1 MSVQSDVLWDYAV
14 RLRKAAKDEP
24 DLEKAGELVLQSVK
38 WFDKWSDAING
49 KKVDA

>member
-1 MSVQSDVLWDYAV
+1 MSAQSDVLWDHAV
-14 RLRKAAKDEP
+14 RLRKAAKSEP

-38 WFDKWSDAING
+38 WFDKWSDSVTG